1 MMILRAISEP
11 QWRGAFP
18 GNPLLDGPAVGE
30 VVASQRREADQS
42 SPDGLAVLGHELR
55 TPVTVIK
62 GYAQLL
68 QRRGVYDVHAVE
80 QIVEQ
85 ADRMARLL
93 HEVLDVSTL
102 KAGRLPV
109 NRVRTDLVSLA
120 HSCADEAR
128 ALTESHSIVVEA
140 PTGPLEAHVDPERV
154 RQVLENLL
162 SNAVKYSPDG
172 GDIRLRVEDRR
183 PVAKVSVQD
192 QGLGIA
198 PEALPSVFDCF
209 YRDAGTARVVEGAG
223 LGLYIARQLVEAHGG
238 HIWAES
244 PRPGRGSTFCLTL
257 PLLKEPW

>member
-1 MMILRAISEP
+1 MMILRAMSEP
-11 QWRGAFP
+11 LWRGAFP
-18 GNPLLDGPAVGE
+18 GNPLLDEPAVGE
-30 VVASQRREADQS
+30 VVASQRRVAEQPP
-42 SPDGLAVLGHELR
+42 PDGLAVLSHELR

-68 QRRGVYDVHAVE
+68 QRRGVYDEHAVE

-85 ADRMARLL
+85 ANRMARLL

-102 KAGRLPV
+102 EAGRLPV

-128 ALTESHSIVVEA
+128 ALTESHIVVVEA
-140 PTGPLEAHVDPERV
+140 PTGPLEAHVDPDRV

-162 SNAVKYSPDG
+162 SNAVKYSPG
-172 GDIRLRVEDRR
+172 GGEIRLRVEDRR

-198 PEALPSVFDCF
+198 PEALLSVFDCF

-223 LGLYIARQLVEAHGG
+223 LGLFIARQLVEAHGG

-244 PRPGRGSTFCLTL
+244 PGRHGAAPSASPC
-257 PLLKEPW
+257 PCLKEPW